1 MKGRRL
7 LLSSL
12 LVVAAYLAFFGDKT
26 PSHNSAADVVQTVPE
41 KGFSGKGAS
50 APLESR
56 PAVSRLSAGK
66 APTSLEVAVLIPRA
80 TLITAADDNA
90 APRDL
95 FPALSWAPAPATTP
109 AEPSPPMAPPV
120 PFVYHGNK
128 FEGGQWEAYLGRGEE
143 LLIVREGMTLGGI
156 YKVKSINPTLTL
168 VYLPLKQTQTIPIGG
183 SQE

>member
-7 LLSSL
+7 LLLSL
-12 LVVAAYLAFFGDKT
+12 LAVAAYLAFFGDKT
-26 PSHNSAADVVQTVPE
+26 PSDKSAADVVQTAPE

-56 PAVSRLSAGK
+56 SAVTRLPAGK
-66 APTSLEVAVLIPRA
+66 APSSLEVAGLIPRDK
-80 TLITAADDNA
+80 LITAADDNA
-90 APRDL
+90 ASRDL
-95 FPALSWAPAPATTP
+95 FPALSWTPPPTPP

-120 PFVYHGNK
+120 PFVYHGKK

-168 VYLPLKQTQTIPIGG
+168 VYLPLKQSQTIPIGG